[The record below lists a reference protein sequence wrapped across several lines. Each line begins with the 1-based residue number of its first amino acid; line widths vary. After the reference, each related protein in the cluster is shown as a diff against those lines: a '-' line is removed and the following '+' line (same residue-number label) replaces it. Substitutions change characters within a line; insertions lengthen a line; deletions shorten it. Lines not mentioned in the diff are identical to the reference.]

1 MSQPIETRQTNE
13 TEGLS
18 GAGPHVAPYAL
29 SVPATL
35 TGHIVAA
42 LIVHDEALPQTID
55 SLRLDVAYKIRFSG
69 GAIVHK
75 AITEDAYEHPD
86 WAGKAATVDFAVD
99 QGDVVVLFDGVIGA
113 NVVAAA
119 TVARMVET

>member
-1 MSQPIETRQTNE
+1 MGQPVITPQTNE
-13 TEGLS
+13 TDGLS
-18 GAGPHVAPYAL
+18 GSGPHVAPYAL
-29 SVPATL
+29 AVPVNL

-42 LIVHDEALPQTID
+42 LIVHDAGSPKT
-55 SLRLDVAYKIRFSG
+55 LRMDVSYKVRFSN

-99 QGDVVVLFDGVIGA
+99 QGDIVVFFDGVLGA